1 MEPNRKDVSPEHCGI
16 KMTDGEYAQIVAW
29 CRGQEKISAGA
40 IQRKFYVGF
49 TVAESAVEQM
59 KRDGLLEPSITKSTW
74 IVKKPDSAV
83 AAD

>member
-1 MEPNRKDVSPEHCGI
+1 
-16 KMTDGEYAQIVAW
+16 MTDEEYARVVAW

-40 IQRKFYVGF
+40 IQRKFYVAF
-49 TVAESAVEQM
+49 TVAESVVERM
-59 KRDGLLEPSITKSTW
+59 KRDGLLEPGITKSTW